1 MSNSSDPDRQS
12 SGKKH
17 LDLDE
22 WVAIIV
28 ALLTIG
34 TIFAWSIRPRGG
46 GWRWPFASKAPLSPS
61 ATLPVPISPVDP
73 LVTPGDIGDS
83 TLTPVSP
90 EDSGTTESTLDDEK
104 PASSVSPVT
113 KIPVLSQTSPE
124 IGLLPTKRPQ
134 TPAPTDSITDST
146 ETPAPTDSTTESPE
160 TPAPT
165 DSDRD
170 RGVKF
175 KDVPDDFWAFP
186 FITALVERDLFDR
199 AADTDIFQPNA
210 PMTRAEYAVALR
222 KAFKQNPTQNQL
234 NFQDVP
240 GDYPVGEPI
249 KRSTETGFLRGYPG
263 QIFRPNQPI
272 PRVQVI
278 VSLANGLGLKAPSN
292 PNQILQRYQ
301 DASRLPA
308 YSVSAVAAATKA
320 GLVVNYPNPS
330 RLNPN
335 QVATRADV
343 ASLIHRA
350 LVIQG
355 KVPEI
360 PSQYIVQPD

>member
-1 MSNSSDPDRQS
+1 MSNSSGPDEQS
-12 SGKKH
+12 SSKKP

-34 TIFAWSIRPRGG
+34 SIFAWSISPRPG
-46 GWRWPFASKAPLSPS
+46 GWRWPFASKDPLSPADS
-61 ATLPVPISPVDP
+61 
-73 LVTPGDIGDS
+73 LVTSDDVGDS
-83 TLTPVSP
+83 SPTELSP
-90 EDSGTTESTLDDEK
+90 EDSSVTDKTLADDEK
-104 PASSVSPVT
+104 PVSSLPPAT
-113 KIPVLSQTSPE
+113 TIPGQSQTSSEVDLPPTEKPE
-124 IGLLPTKRPQ
+124 ILP
-134 TPAPTDSITDST
+134 
-146 ETPAPTDSTTESPE
+146 PTDSTTEPPE

-165 DSDRD
+165 APTTELPETPRE
-170 RGVKF
+170 GGGQF
-175 KDVPDDFWAFP
+175 KDVPDGFWAGP
-186 FITALVERDLFDR
+186 FIKALVERDLFDGG
-199 AADTDIFQPNA
+199 TDGNFKPNA
-210 PMTRAEYAVALR
+210 AMTRAEYAVALP
-222 KAFKQNPTQNQL
+222 KAFKQNPTQNRL

-240 GDYPVGEPI
+240 GDYPAGDPI

-263 QIFRPNQPI
+263 EIFRPNQPM

-292 PNQILQRYQ
+292 SNQILQRYQ
-301 DASRLPA
+301 DASRIPA
-308 YSVSAVAAATKA
+308 YAVSAVAAATKA
-320 GLVVNYPNPS
+320 GLVVNYPNRN

-350 LVIQG
+350 LAIQG

-360 PSQYIVQPD
+360 SSEYIVQPD

>member
-12 SGKKH
+12 SGKKPIQQ
-17 LDLDE
+17 DE
-22 WVAIIV
+22 LVAIIV
-28 ALLTIG
+28 AFLAIG
-34 TIFAWSIRPRGG
+34 TIFAWSIRPREG
-46 GWRWPFASKAPLSPS
+46 GWRWPFASKDHLSPS

-73 LVTPGDIGDS
+73 LVILEVEEE

-104 PASSVSPVT
+104 PAVSPVT
-113 KIPVLSQTSPE
+113 KIPVPSQTSPE
-124 IGLLPTKRPQ
+124 IDLPSTKGPE
-134 TPAPTDSITDST
+134 TPEPTDSIIDST
-146 ETPAPTDSTTESPE
+146 GTPAPTDSTTQPSG

-175 KDVPDDFWAFP
+175 NDVPDNFWAGP
-186 FITALVERDLFDR
+186 FITALVERDLFDSR
-199 AADTDIFQPNA
+199 ADGNFQPNA
-210 PMTRAEYAVALR
+210 PMTRAEYAVALP
-222 KAFKQNPTQNQL
+222 KALKQNPTRNQL

-240 GDYPVGEPI
+240 GDDPADEPI

-263 QIFRPNQPI
+263 EIFRPNQPM

-301 DASRLPA
+301 DASRIPA
-308 YSVSAVAAATKA
+308 YAVSAVAAATKA
-320 GLVVNYPNPS
+320 GLVVNYPDPS

-355 KVPEI
+355 KVPQI